1 MLGLLAA
8 TGSVDLARLLLDLLV
23 VIVAAKLASEVC
35 EQLRVPTVVGEIVA
49 GVLVGPSVLGL
60 VELDGARGVS
70 LEMIAEIG
78 VLLLLVEVG
87 MQMDLAGLGRVG
99 RASLLVAVVGVAV
112 PFATGTFAGLGF
124 GESAETSIFVGAA
137 LTATS
142 VGITA
147 RVLGD
152 LRALATTE
160 ARVVLGAAVADDVI
174 GLIILTVVVKVV
186 TGDGVTVTTV
196 LSTTGIALGFLV
208 LAGAV
213 ALVAVPPALDAI
225 HRWSRSGTTLTVA
238 SLVLV
243 LALAT
248 LADAANLAFIIGAF
262 IAGLA
267 LGRSHHQAQVAADLN
282 SVGTFFIPVF
292 FVLIGVN
299 ADLEAMLRPN
309 VLAIAGVLTVVA
321 VLGKLVSAVGAAG
334 LHADRLMIGVGMIP
348 RGEVGLIFA
357 SIGLSEG
364 VIDDE
369 LYGALLVVVLLSTLI
384 TPPVLRWR
392 INATGA
398 TELARALDEETTDEP
413 DDGWI
418 SLDGGR
424 ITLAGKPPVA
434 ATASVALAAAVAA
447 RDAVPSDHLLA
458 WFGDRR
464 AAPLTW
470 SATDTDHLLDVL
482 RTGDARSVRFLDVT
496 GVLERAVPDLA
507 AALERRRSDPGELDP
522 ARVLRFPT
530 VARAAELLEL
540 PQRDLWDRHPRPP
553 ADGSR
558 DVLLAALVI
567 DVLGPDADG
576 QATASLLRQL
586 AVPAPDRVEQLLAA
600 AALLGAAAADVD
612 SYDQEEIRKLA
623 AHIGSPALATDA
635 YLVALTQPSTERQ
648 REALEELREHVDD
661 LLAHPEQLGEQADSL
676 AEARRRAAE
685 SLSTEPGTIGRLRTA
700 SVNQLLAHEPEEL
713 ARQARLIEPLPGRG
727 VVRVAVSPDPRPDH
741 WSIDVAC
748 RDVGG
753 LLARLTRTLTA
764 SGCDIVSARLATWE
778 DGGVVDTF
786 IVRSAVRPRA
796 RELAEAFEAALRHKV
811 VLEAVPGLDV
821 TFDNAA
827 LPWHTSAIVTG
838 QDRPGVLAA
847 LAAAFAAAGV
857 VVHRARVTTAGTDVV
872 DRFALSDRHG
882 RKLDD
887 AAIERVRR
895 ALAGE
900 RPRRRLV
907 KALR

>member
-1 MLGLLAA
+1 M
-8 TGSVDLARLLLDLLV
+8 
-23 VIVAAKLASEVC
+23 AAKLASEAC
-35 EQLRVPTVVGEIVA
+35 ERLRVPTVVGEIVA

-87 MQMDLAGLGRVG
+87 MEMDLAGLGRVG
-99 RASLLVAVVGVAV
+99 RASLLVALVGVAV

-124 GESAETSIFVGAA
+124 GESAETSVFVGAA

-174 GLIILTVVVKVV
+174 GLIILTVVIKIV
-186 TGDGVTVTTV
+186 TGDGVTATTV
-196 LSTTGIALGFLV
+196 LSTTAIALGFLV

-238 SLVLV
+238 SLALV

-267 LGRSHHQAQVAADLN
+267 LGRSRHQAQVASDLN

-292 FVLIGVN
+292 FLLIGVN
-299 ADLEAMLRPN
+299 ADLEAMLRPE
-309 VLAIAGVLTVVA
+309 VLAIAGVLTIVA
-321 VLGKLVSAVGAAG
+321 VVGKLVSAVGAVG
-334 LHADRLMIGVGMIP
+334 LHVDRLLIGVGMIP

-357 SIGLSEG
+357 SIGLAEG

-369 LYGALLVVVLLSTLI
+369 LYGALLVVVLLSTLV

-398 TELARALDEETTDEP
+398 AELARALDEETTEEP
-413 DDGWI
+413 DEGWI
-418 SLDGGR
+418 SRGR
-424 ITLAGKPPVA
+424 RTDQARRQASARRDRRRSPSPRRWLLATPCRR
-434 ATASVALAAAVAA
+434 T
-447 RDAVPSDHLLA
+447 HLLA

-470 SATDTDHLLDVL
+470 SATDTDHLLDVV
-482 RTGDARSVRFLDVT
+482 RTGDVRSVRFLDVT

-540 PQRDLWDRHPRPP
+540 PRRDPRDRPRSTTY
-553 ADGSR
+553 GSR

-567 DVLGPDADG
+567 DVLGADADR

-600 AALLGAAAADVD
+600 AALLRAAAADMD
-612 SYDQEEIRKLA
+612 GYDQEEIRKLA

-635 YLVALTQPSTERQ
+635 YLVALTQPSTERH

-685 SLSTEPGTIGRLRTA
+685 SLSTERGTIERLR
-700 SVNQLLAHEPEEL
+700 H
-713 ARQARLIEPLPGRG
+713 RLGQP
-727 VVRVAVSPDPRPDH
+727 AAD
-741 WSIDVAC
+741 
-748 RDVGG
+748 
-753 LLARLTRTLTA
+753 
-764 SGCDIVSARLATWE
+764 
-778 DGGVVDTF
+778 
-786 IVRSAVRPRA
+786 PRA
-796 RELAEAFEAALRHKV
+796 R
-811 VLEAVPGLDV
+811 
-821 TFDNAA
+821 
-827 LPWHTSAIVTG
+827 
-838 QDRPGVLAA
+838 
-847 LAAAFAAAGV
+847 
-857 VVHRARVTTAGTDVV
+857 RARPAGAP
-872 DRFALSDRHG
+872 DRAVAGSR
-882 RKLDD
+882 
-887 AAIERVRR
+887 RR
-895 ALAGE
+895 ARRGE
-900 RPRRRLV
+900 PGSTP
-907 KALR
+907 